1 MKTVLKITLVLFFSI
16 SLNAQSEYEKGMQ
29 TAFDTWQK
37 YKPEEASKQFE
48 SIANKEKDNWLPY
61 YYVALVNI
69 SNTFYSSDRS
79 KIPTQLENAKRN
91 IVVSK
96 KLSPNNVENIVLE
109 ALILTS
115 EMIQNTAKNSNE
127 LAPKIE
133 ALYQKALAISPENP
147 RVVAGYADWQYNSA
161 LYLKQDVTPYC
172 DALKKALV
180 LLKNEKEA
188 YKFAPRWGRERVE
201 MLLKNCE

>member
-133 ALYQKALAISPENP
+133 ALYQKALA
-147 RVVAGYADWQYNSA
+147 